1 MATLPTGMAPIWHLT
16 VDQYHSMIETG
27 ILVSGDP
34 VELLEG
40 ILVQKAS
47 KSPLHVFVTR
57 MTRQAL
63 DSMAPAAWFISS
75 HHPIT
80 LAGSEPK
87 PDTVMIRG
95 DMRDYSARHPG
106 PAEVGLIAEVA
117 DATLE
122 RDRFLKKR
130 IYATAG
136 IPFYWLLDLVNCKLE
151 VYSEPK
157 SGDYQQCAVYG
168 PEDSVPVTLD
178 GRAVGTVS
186 VRSLL
191 P

>member
-1 MATLPTGMAPIWHLT
+1 MVTLPTGMAPIWHLT

-40 ILVQKAS
+40 VLVQKAS

-57 MTRQAL
+57 MTLQVL
-63 DSMAPAAWFISS
+63 DSMAPAAWFVSS

-80 LAGSEPK
+80 LADSEPE

-130 IYATAG
+130 IFASAG
-136 IPFYWLLDLVNCKLE
+136 VPIYWLIDLINFRLE
-151 VYSEPK
+151 VYSDPQ
-157 SGDYQQCAVYG
+157 SGDYQKCAVYG
-168 PEDSVPVTLD
+168 PDDSVPVTLD
-178 GRAVGTVS
+178 GRTVGAIS